1 MRGILSA
8 LVILAVL
15 SIGTALANER
25 QLAPSA
31 RQQVIP
37 PYDGYGVAAEREY
50 QGTQFR
56 VTECP
61 TTPYDYDRTVKV
73 IAPASLDLM
82 NARIANGILIRA
94 LYVAWRQCFVQGTGN
109 FQGVAELGGV
119 RVLVF
124 QKNTLAIETDRI
136 SRDVLYTKI
145 AFGEVKHYLAEKKEA
160 EQRARDKAERQAANA
175 AEALRRASERAAFW
189 SNVRLGIFVLIGVG
203 VVVVFGRYAP
213 RLIAYIQYALNPH
226 GANYH
231 IERATRGGHSSS
243 VDGRA
248 LATALRTKQ
257 SSVVATELATRDLKN
272 MTRRVEKETEY
283 LRASE
288 ELGRKTVEMER
299 LRARVD
305 ELKNAQERS

>member
-1 MRGILSA
+1 MVR
-8 LVILAVL
+8 VDF
-15 SIGTALANER
+15 T
-25 QLAPSA
+25 PS
-31 RQQVIP
+31 
-37 PYDGYGVAAEREY
+37 
-50 QGTQFR
+50 
-56 VTECP
+56 
-61 TTPYDYDRTVKV
+61 RTVEEPFHSIV
-73 IAPASLDLM
+73 VYFY
-82 NARIANGILIRA
+82 A
-94 LYVAWRQCFVQGTGN
+94 L
-109 FQGVAELGGV
+109 
-119 RVLVF
+119 
-124 QKNTLAIETDRI
+124 
-136 SRDVLYTKI
+136 
-145 AFGEVKHYLAEKKEA
+145 
-160 EQRARDKAERQAANA
+160 
-175 AEALRRASERAAFW
+175 W
-189 SNVRLGIFVLIGVG
+189 SNVRLGIFVLIGIG
-203 VVVVFGRYAP
+203 VVVAFGRYAP

-226 GANYH
+226 EANYH